1 MIYMIFIYLFIFLK
15 FFLMIFMETIFND
28 LHAAENMY
36 QQSSLQDV
44 DYDESLET
52 LESSLAHF
60 RVVHH

>member
-1 MIYMIFIYLFIFLK
+1 MIFIYLFIFLK